1 MRKALIALA
10 GLVTAGA
17 AQAVTVLWGW
27 ESASEDWD
35 VAKTSF
41 YMVHATEQLT
51 GAEAIYAASSNY
63 GAEGALGTGSGLWA
77 DEKPSAVPG
86 TTTVESFVGT
96 DQNLFVWGT
105 EVELTFQDALETP
118 GIDLTSGYLY
128 LVIFNAADP
137 SNATQVGVGCVAL
150 SDDNPAG
157 GGTVGPGGVVPLS
170 PHTPTWIA
178 GTYAAVMPEPT
189 ALALLAI
196 GVAGVAL
203 RRRVR

>member
-157 GGTVGPGGVVPLS
+157 GGTVGPGVGNPLT